1 MLRVIPL
8 LITVPPSWVGL
19 LPNSFP
25 IYIKCTMP
33 AQDLHSTMVDG
44 PFTIPE
50 VYYPSFPHLLYGSF
64 VTFHRLTVP
73 LDFRRVLHC
82 SWVGIVPVSTHSV
95 AWETVLYAVDV
106 LINVDLWALFKIFL
120 FLCIVRALAH
130 SGAAYRSISLTTD
143 SFQMLDKSSAIA
155 YMNP

>member
-1 MLRVIPL
+1 M
-8 LITVPPSWVGL
+8 
-19 LPNSFP
+19 
-25 IYIKCTMP
+25 
-33 AQDLHSTMVDG
+33 
-44 PFTIPE
+44 
-50 VYYPSFPHLLYGSF
+50 
-64 VTFHRLTVP
+64 
-73 LDFRRVLHC
+73 
-82 SWVGIVPVSTHSV
+82 PVSTHSV